1 MCALINMPTGQTKRG
16 LTLLDGKNGLLSR
29 ICEFTEVIWGDLGD
43 TFYMWTAQEVYDE
56 GQKKTETHRDLDLV
70 RDEGDNACTK
80 TVFRCSSHTRS
91 DATVF

>member
-1 MCALINMPTGQTKRG
+1 MA
-16 LTLLDGKNGLLSR
+16 
-29 ICEFTEVIWGDLGD
+29 
-43 TFYMWTAQEVYDE
+43 
-56 GQKKTETHRDLDLV
+56 QKKWREKKTPEEMKSRNQKKREKKKAETHRDLDLV